1 MSLNPGISFVALLWT
16 FSIAVICFFLY
27 GFHITEKDIGVV
39 VDDQLS
45 FEEHMNEKIN
55 KANSIIGTY

>member
-1 MSLNPGISFVALLWT
+1 
-16 FSIAVICFFLY
+16 
-27 GFHITEKDIGVV
+27 VV

-45 FEEHMNEKIN
+45 FEEHINEKIN